1 MKSTKSVRLKKYG
14 SVYDSYVRANVVVG
28 DVEVAKRE
36 VAKREL
42 PKKEVAKR
50 HSRSRSPK
58 ADKIKPVEPVKSS
71 KKNLN
76 DYQKFVKEESVK
88 DKYKNMKGSERMVII
103 SKEWEKKKRKRK
115 K

>member
-14 SVYDSYVRANVVVG
+14 SVYDSYVKTNVVVG
-28 DVEVAKRE
+28 TAEVPKKDVAK
-36 VAKREL
+36 KQS
-42 PKKEVAKR
+42 K
-50 HSRSRSPK
+50 SRSPK
-58 ADKIKPVEPVKSS
+58 IKPAEPVKSS

>member
-14 SVYDSYVRANVVVG
+14 SVYDSYVRANVVIG
-28 DVEVAKRE
+28 DVEAPKRE
-36 VAKREL
+36 VPKR
-42 PKKEVAKR
+42 EVAKR

>member
-1 MKSTKSVRLKKYG
+1 M
-14 SVYDSYVRANVVVG
+14 YDTYVKTNIVVRAA
-28 DVEVAKRE
+28 EVPKKEAPKREVPKREVPKRDAAKRE
-36 VAKREL
+36 
-42 PKKEVAKR
+42 
-50 HSRSRSPK
+50 SRSRSPK
-58 ADKIKPVEPVKSS
+58 ADKNKPVEPVKSS

>member
-14 SVYDSYVRANVVVG
+14 SVYDTYIRTNVVL
-28 DVEVAKRE
+28 EKRE
-36 VAKREL
+36 VPKREVS
-42 PKKEVAKR
+42 PKR
-50 HSRSRSPK
+50 NRSPK
-58 ADKIKPVEPVKSS
+58 ADKIKPVKSS

-88 DKYKNMKGSERMVII
+88 DKYKNIKGSERMVII